1 MVSAIPL
8 SISMFLG
15 LSTRRSSAGSRES
28 GGGARRQPRASPAAV
43 TPSSSHGSDREF
55 PGVSLSVPRSGDRDL
70 SRVPSRRC
78 RSQAFARRRPR
89 TSPRRPQGGRSD
101 SRHPSCRVVKTA
113 SVVSVNFST
122 AAINHHL
129 TRKTGMTLMTR
140 RSYRCRCRRRLLH
153 HSVGCTSDLG
163 LRLERQAWDCIDC
176 YRDSGVQWRCTHVCG
191 ILTLVVQ
198 VTVGFLR
205 HSSFTGNGVF

>member
-1 MVSAIPL
+1 MPRGEDGECGVCELLHSGHQPPPHTEDGDDL
-8 SISMFLG
+8 
-15 LSTRRSSAGSRES
+15 ES
-28 GGGARRQPRASPAAV
+28 
-43 TPSSSHGSDREF
+43 
-55 PGVSLSVPRSGDRDL
+55 
-70 SRVPSRRC
+70 
-78 RSQAFARRRPR
+78 
-89 TSPRRPQGGRSD
+89 
-101 SRHPSCRVVKTA
+101 
-113 SVVSVNFST
+113 
-122 AAINHHL
+122 
-129 TRKTGMTLMTR
+129 LMTR